1 MLEISDER
9 FEELVSEG
17 INAINEEHFEHLDN
31 LAFTI
36 ADVPTPEQR
45 YKAGIRHGWLLL
57 GLYEG
62 IPKTARGNNYS
73 GVVPDKITIFKL
85 PLLAI
90 SRDEEDLR
98 ARVKNTVWHEVA
110 HHFGLNHH
118 DIAQREGAS

>member
-9 FEELVSEG
+9 FGELVSE
-17 INAINEEHFEHLDN
+17 AIDAIGKEHAPHMDN
-31 LAFTI
+31 VAFTI
-36 ADVPTPEQR
+36 ADVPTRDQAL
-45 YKAGIRHGWLLL
+45 KAGMRHGWLLL

-62 IPKTARGNNYS
+62 IPKTKRGNNYT
-73 GVVPDKITIFKL
+73 GVLPDKITIFKL

-98 ARVKNTVWHEVA
+98 KRVKNTVWHEVA

-118 DIAQREGAS
+118 DISQRER